1 MFVDLLATREYIHVA
16 KYIYIYIYIYMYI
29 YMRYISL
36 VMDAFYRCFS
46 DSISADVKCMITC
59 SRILELHSVYPGL
72 TRFA

>member
-1 MFVDLLATREYIHVA
+1 
-16 KYIYIYIYIYMYI
+16 MYI